1 MSVLNRNNL
10 ALLDGMWPEG
20 IEQEKMFDL
29 LEHTVRVMEIADPAP
44 APQRAAEHACAAAET
59 RLATAYIDPDSAE
72 EIGVAVAL
80 SDKFKDEFI
89 DFMAANP
96 NLEPPA
102 VAEHFFVLRCLTGVL
117 ASG

>member
-59 RLATAYIDPDSAE
+59 RLATAYI
-72 EIGVAVAL
+72 GVAVAL